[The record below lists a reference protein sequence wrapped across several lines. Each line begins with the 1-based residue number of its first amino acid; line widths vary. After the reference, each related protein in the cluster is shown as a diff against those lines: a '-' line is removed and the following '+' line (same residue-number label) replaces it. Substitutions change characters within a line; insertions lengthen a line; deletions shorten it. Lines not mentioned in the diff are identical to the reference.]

1 MDCEHKLKVLEQEIE
16 SLKEENRL
24 LKEKLSSSEKNFDGV
39 SFKEKYAV
47 RILDS
52 LPDMLTVFNHEEMG
66 IEVVSNEETNHVGV
80 SNNDF
85 KGMRMQDMV
94 PKEAYH
100 NIHNN
105 LQKVISTG
113 RGSTAHHELDVD
125 GTLHYYENRIFP
137 LDEEYVLIMCRDI
150 SERVATQQNLEIFK
164 RILDRVSDS
173 ILAVSVD
180 GTLVYA
186 NRQFIEEYGVKGE
199 LGTQKIYDLPV
210 SLNTKEQ
217 FDKRV
222 QEIRDNGGNFAY
234 RAKYT
239 RVGETKLRVHQVSAF
254 MIQNQGEEMIWF
266 FTQDITDVI
275 KNRDELRELNYL
287 MDAILNNI
295 PVYLFVKDPEDDFRY
310 LYWNKA
316 FASHSKIPAS
326 KALGRTDFE
335 VFPEYE
341 NAEKFHRD
349 DLELIRTRERME
361 MQETYVTAT
370 GEPRIVQTLKT
381 LVPLEGRTPLIIGI
395 SWDITNI
402 QNIEQELI
410 FARIK
415 AEQSDRLKTAF
426 LANMSHEIRTP
437 LNAIV
442 GFSHLMTIADNAEDE
457 KLYSD
462 IINQNSEILLQL
474 INDILD
480 LAKIEA
486 GTLEYIRYPMDLGEL
501 CRNVYE
507 MHKDRVQTGVVLI
520 LDNKDTSLIINEDQ
534 NRIMQ
539 VVTNLITNA
548 IKFTFKGEIRFG
560 FEVREE
566 YIDFYVKDTGMGISE
581 EKIKMIF
588 ERFVKLNTFVQ
599 GTGLGL
605 AICRVIVEKLGG
617 EITAE
622 SKLNEGST
630 FRFTIPYKAG
640 KKIPES
646 GKAMK
651 CPESGSTGPRKVLQR
666 RTVLVAEDVDSNFLL
681 LKTLLGK
688 RCNLLWAKNGEDAVN
703 QFKEHQPDLIL
714 MDIKMPHM
722 DGLEATRLI
731 RSYSKEVPIVALTAF
746 AFESDKDR
754 AIEAGCDDFLTK
766 PVSQNALEKVLD
778 KYVK

>member
-1 MDCEHKLKVLEQEIE
+1 M
-16 SLKEENRL
+16 KE
-24 LKEKLSSSEKNFDGV
+24 
-39 SFKEKYAV
+39 
-47 RILDS
+47 
-52 LPDMLTVFNHEEMG
+52 
-66 IEVVSNEETNHVGV
+66 
-80 SNNDF
+80 
-85 KGMRMQDMV
+85 
-94 PKEAYH
+94 
-100 NIHNN
+100 
-105 LQKVISTG
+105 
-113 RGSTAHHELDVD
+113 
-125 GTLHYYENRIFP
+125 
-137 LDEEYVLIMCRDI
+137 
-150 SERVATQQNLEIFK
+150 
-164 RILDRVSDS
+164 
-173 ILAVSVD
+173 
-180 GTLVYA
+180 
-186 NRQFIEEYGVKGE
+186 E
-199 LGTQKIYDLPV
+199 LGTQKVYDLSV
-210 SLNTKEQ
+210 SLNTKEI

-239 RVGETKLRVHQVSAF
+239 RVGETKLRVHQVSTF
-254 MIQNQGEEMIWF
+254 IIQNQGEEMIWF

-326 KALGRTDFE
+326 KALGHTDFE
-335 VFPEYE
+335 VFPEHE

-370 GEPRIVQTLKT
+370 GETRIVQTLKT
-381 LVPLEGRTPLIIGI
+381 LVPLEGRAPLIIGI
-395 SWDITNI
+395 SWDITNM
-402 QNIEQELI
+402 QNIEQELVQ
-410 FARIK
+410 ARIK

-442 GFSHLMTIADNAEDE
+442 GFSRLMTIADNAEDE

-640 KKIPES
+640 KKCPES
-646 GKAMK
+646 EKATK
-651 CPESGSTGPRKVLQR
+651 CPESGSTEPRKVLQR

-746 AFESDKDR
+746 AFEPDKDR
-754 AIEAGCDDFLTK
+754 AIEAGCDDCLTK